1 MPWNVHESVYHYSKK
16 PNLALRGVTK
26 VKLPNGL
33 EIIAYIPARVIIFKK
48 PSVIVR
54 DIVLRFVWYKYH

>member
-48 PSVIVR
+48 PLCYSKRYRVKIRLV
-54 DIVLRFVWYKYH
+54 